1 MASVEEAQEILG
13 ALGMPRAQR
22 NRMSGMTL
30 IALCRLAPDASWSTA
45 QRLPCTITKGVMDY
59 LKQHFDTEYAP
70 NTREPSVAKS
80 CINSFRHGSPTTTRS
95 SRICQPTARAP
106 TTPSRKRPCK
116 RFGSTVPRLGI
127 LPWTSSVASRV
138 FSCGATR
145 ASGLATRFR
154 SRYPKEMSF
163 DFLPVGTMKFRR
175 LLSKYLGH
183 VSRLVHSYSILAIRR
198 RRT

>member
-80 CINSFRHGSPTTTRS
+80 CINSFMHGSQTTTRS
-95 SRICQPTARAP
+95 SRICQQQPARPLRHHGSGPANGSALQFRGLASCRGQVPSRAGCSRAALRARADSQP
-106 TTPSRKRPCK
+106 
-116 RFGSTVPRLGI
+116 GSDQDT
-127 LPWTSSVASRV
+127 
-138 FSCGATR
+138 
-145 ASGLATRFR
+145 
-154 SRYPKEMSF
+154 
-163 DFLPVGTMKFRR
+163 
-175 LLSKYLGH
+175 
-183 VSRLVHSYSILAIRR
+183 RR
-198 RRT
+198 R